1 MKVDRNLK
9 HRYDRKERLPGNPWQ
24 HKKCQMIKENIMN
37 LMKKIVV
44 RYNRISLVLRILA
57 GLVLGIIFAL
67 LIPQASVIGEFGSL
81 FVGALKA
88 IAPVLVFVIVSSA
101 LAQVSSRLDRSF
113 GTVIFLY
120 MLTTFLAAAI
130 SVLSSRLFPQTIVL
144 AEAATADVIPQGL
157 GEVMHTLL
165 ANIVANPFASLIQ
178 GNYIGILMWSCLFG
192 FAIKKIASDSTKAFL
207 ADTSD
212 AVSQI
217 VRWIINLAPF
227 GIMGL
232 VYTNVTG
239 NGLAIFTQYGKLL
252 ALLVG
257 TMLFMAFVISP
268 AVIFLYLRCNPY
280 PLVFRCMKESGI
292 TAFFTRSSAAN
303 IPVNMALCEKLGLDK
318 DMYSVSIPLGATIN
332 MDGAAITITI
342 MTLAAANTLGI
353 EVSLP
358 AAILLSVMSALGACG
373 TSGVAGGSLLLIPMA
388 CSLFGISND
397 IAMQVVAVGFIIGVV
412 QDSVETALTSAGDV
426 AFAATAEYY
435 QWRKQGRPLPDFL
448 RKH

>member
-1 MKVDRNLK
+1 MFLLK
-9 HRYDRKERLPGNPWQ
+9 IFKSIAA
-24 HKKCQMIKENIMN
+24 K
-37 LMKKIVV
+37 
-44 RYNRISLVLRILA
+44 YNSISLILRIA
-57 GLVLGIIFAL
+57 TGLVLGAVLAL
-67 LIPQASVIGEFGSL
+67 ALPQAGFIAEFGNL

-88 IAPVLVFVIVSSA
+88 IAPVLVFVIVTSA
-101 LAQVSSRLDRSF
+101 LAQGSSKLDRRF
-113 GTVIFLY
+113 GTVIWLY
-120 MLTTFLAAAI
+120 MLTTFLAAAL
-130 SVLSSRLFPQTIVL
+130 SVITSRLFPQNIVL
-144 AEAATADVIPQGL
+144 AEAAEADVIPQGL

-165 ANIVANPFASLIQ
+165 SNIVANPFASLIS
-178 GNYIGILMWSCLFG
+178 GNYIGILMWACLFG
-192 FAIKKIASDSTKAFL
+192 LAMKNIASDSTKVFL
-207 ADTSD
+207 ANTAD
-212 AVSQI
+212 AISQI

-232 VYTNVTG
+232 VYSNVTT

-257 TMLFMAFVISP
+257 TMLLMSMVVAPIIV
-268 AVIFLYLRCNPY
+268 AVYLHCNPY
-280 PLVFRCMKESGI
+280 PLVLRCLKESGV

-353 EVSLP
+353 QVSLP

-373 TSGVAGGSLLLIPMA
+373 ASGVAGGSLLLIPMA

-397 IAMQVVAVGFIIGVV
+397 IAMQVVGVGFIIGVV
-412 QDSVETALTSAGDV
+412 QDSVETALNSAGDV
-426 AFAATAEYY
+426 LFAATAEYH
-435 QWRKQGRPLPDFL
+435 QWRKEGKPLPDFL
-448 RKH
+448 R